1 MRDGQIAERTRAAWP
16 SPPTPEQIADDDC
29 PEATMVGMM
38 PMLQIGRSICRSAP
52 CGEVREPRGP
62 QASVATGGGEKEQD
76 RAACEGG
83 GEVRRTDGG
92 SAL

>member
-1 MRDGQIAERTRAAWP
+1 MAERTRAAWP
-16 SPPTPEQIADDDC
+16 SPTTPEQIAGDDC
-29 PEATMVGMM
+29 SEASIGMM

-62 QASVATGGGEKEQD
+62 QASVATWGGEGGQD
-76 RAACEGG
+76 RAAWEGRE
-83 GEVRRTDGG
+83 EVRRTDNG